1 MGRDILVLAT
11 ALLAAGIVFAAIDAQ
26 AQATDPKVAALEAEL
41 ASHHSTDPA
50 EARRLDIEAF
60 RADFLAED
68 AAYSP
73 ATRAEADRRLDAL
86 KNQTATV
93 SQAYFELELSR
104 IVALADNGHTAVF
117 PFLRAPHFNRIP
129 VRLAT
134 FGEDFYVVRAAPEYA
149 DLLGAR
155 LVAIDNHP
163 ITELRAASRSLMG
176 GVNGWRDRYANYLF
190 ESPEQLNALSLAS
203 SGEGAVYRFALNG
216 AEREQRINA
225 APGQATL
232 SFATG
237 MTRDLQ
243 PAPIDTQSGWRTL
256 LEPANAPWSL
266 QSPEQRHRWRNAPEI
281 DGMVIEL
288 RQNVDSDSESIA
300 DALARF
306 DAAITQHHP
315 RNLVLDMRL
324 NSGGDLN
331 TTRDFVQAL
340 PARIPGRIFILT
352 SPWTF
357 SAAIST
363 TAYLKQA
370 APDRVTLVGEQIGDR
385 LQFFAEGGPQPL
397 PNSQLLI
404 LAARERHDYV
414 TGCEGFTDCHG
425 NVVRHPIRVTTL
437 DPDIAAPWTIDAY
450 RAGRDPGMEAIAAA
464 LR

>member
-1 MGRDILVLAT
+1 MSKRALIVLAA
-11 ALLAAGIVFAAIDAQ
+11 ALFGAGFAFAALDARAQHTPDNTAIVTIDTS
-26 AQATDPKVAALEAEL
+26 AT
-41 ASHHSTDPA
+41 
-50 EARRLDIEAF
+50 ARIADIVAF
-60 RADFLAED
+60 RENFMAVDH
-68 AAYSP
+68 AYSP
-73 ATRAEADRRLDAL
+73 AARAEAERRITAL
-86 KNQTATV
+86 KNSAATV

-129 VRLAT
+129 IRLAT

-155 LVAIDNHP
+155 LVSIDNHA
-163 ITELRAASRSLMG
+163 ITELRTASRSLMG
-176 GVNGWRDRYANYLF
+176 GENGWRDRYANYLF
-190 ESPEQLNALSLAS
+190 ESPEQLNALNLAS
-203 SGEGAVYRFALNG
+203 STDGAVYGFALNG
-216 AEREQRINA
+216 SDVERRINA
-225 APGQATL
+225 APGQEAL
-232 SFATG
+232 SFSTG

-243 PAPIDTQSGWRTL
+243 PAPIDSQSGWRTL
-256 LEPANAPWSL
+256 LDPANAPWSL

-281 DGMVIEL
+281 DGIVIEL
-288 RQNVDSDSESIA
+288 RQNNDAETESIA

-315 RNLVLDMRL
+315 RNVVLDMRL

-331 TTRDFVQAL
+331 TTRDFVQSL
-340 PARIPGRIFILT
+340 PARIPGRIFVLT

-370 APDRVTLVGEQIGDR
+370 APERVTIVGEHVGDR
-385 LQFFAEGGPQPL
+385 LQFFAEGGPEAL
-397 PNSQLLI
+397 PNSHLMI

-425 NVVRHPIRVTTL
+425 NVVRNPIRVPNL
-437 DPDIAAPWTIDAY
+437 DIQIAAPWTIEAY
-450 RAGRDPGMEAIAAA
+450 AAGRDPGMEAVVAA

>member
-1 MGRDILVLAT
+1 MGRDILVLTT
-11 ALLAAGIVFAAIDAQ
+11 ALLAAGIVFAALNAQ
-26 AQATDPKVAALEAEL
+26 AQTPDPKRVALEAEL
-41 ASHHSTDPA
+41 AARVSTDPA

-60 RADFLAED
+60 RRDFLAQD
-68 AAYSP
+68 HAYSS
-73 ATRAEADRRLDAL
+73 AARAEAGRRLDVL
-86 KNQTATV
+86 KNQAATV
-93 SQAYFELELSR
+93 SQAYFELELAR

-117 PFLRAPHFNRIP
+117 PFFRAAHFNRIP
-129 VRLAT
+129 LRLAA
-134 FGEDFYVVRAAPEYA
+134 FGEDFYIVRAAPEYA

-155 LVAIDNHP
+155 LVAIDNHAM
-163 ITELRAASRSLMG
+163 TDLRVASRSLMG

-190 ESPEQLNALSLAS
+190 ESPEQLNALNLTS
-203 SGEGAVYRFALNG
+203 STDGAVYRFALSG

-225 APGQATL
+225 APGQAAL

-243 PAPIDTQSGWRTL
+243 PAPIDGQTGWRTL
-256 LEPANAPWSL
+256 LDPDNAPWSL

-288 RQNVDSDSESIA
+288 RQNNDAETESIA

-306 DAAITQHHP
+306 DAAIAQHHP

-331 TTRDFVQAL
+331 TTREFVQAL
-340 PARIPGRIFILT
+340 PSRVPGRIFVLT

-357 SAAIST
+357 SAGIST
-363 TAYLKQA
+363 VGYLKQA
-370 APDRVTLVGEQIGDR
+370 APDRVTIVGEPVGDR

-404 LAARERHDYV
+404 LAARERHDYL

-425 NVVRHPIRVTTL
+425 NVVRHPIRVASL
-437 DPDIAAPWTIDAY
+437 DPDIAAPWTIEAY
-450 RAGRDPGMEAIAAA
+450 AAGRDPGM
-464 LR
+464 